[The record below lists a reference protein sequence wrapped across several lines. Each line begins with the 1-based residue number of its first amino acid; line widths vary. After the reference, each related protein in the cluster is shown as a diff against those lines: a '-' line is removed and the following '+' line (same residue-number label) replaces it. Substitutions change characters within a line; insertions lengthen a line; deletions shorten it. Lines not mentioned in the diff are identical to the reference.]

1 MNQPFHHT
9 SGLGTPS
16 RPRYWPWILG
26 LVGSFFLG
34 AAATVGFALVV
45 PDPAPSGLTTSAEG
59 GEAVEECHRLVG
71 QQLLTQSPARWTPLM
86 AEETGT
92 EPNTLWHVTGTVTAA
107 SPDDGA
113 PIPGAYS
120 CLGMNTNTPFGAWA
134 AQSVETSFG
143 S

>member
-1 MNQPFHHT
+1 VTQSHNR
-9 SGLGTPS
+9 SVLDTPS
-16 RPRYWPWILG
+16 KPRYWPWI
-26 LVGSFFLG
+26 VGIICSFFLG
-34 AAATVGFALVV
+34 AATVVGVALVV
-45 PDPAPSGLTTSAEG
+45 PDPVPTGLTTTAEG

-71 QQLLTQSPARWTPLM
+71 QQLLTQSSARWTPMM

-120 CLGMNTNTPFGAWA
+120 CLGMNTNTPSGRWA
-134 AQSVETSFG
+134 AQSIETSFG
-143 S
+143 T